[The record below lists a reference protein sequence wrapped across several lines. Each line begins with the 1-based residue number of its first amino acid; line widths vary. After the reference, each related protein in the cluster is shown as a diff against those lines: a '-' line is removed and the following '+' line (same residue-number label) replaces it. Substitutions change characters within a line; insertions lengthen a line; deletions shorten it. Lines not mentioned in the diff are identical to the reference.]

1 MEAEI
6 TNDWIDRYNDGELDE
21 KEKAIFQQRMLA
33 NPLLRSEVY
42 IDACL
47 IRFLMDFEMQDLMEK
62 IRSASQRN
70 SRGNRFMDYLL
81 IVASI
86 FCLSMIGGIF
96 YLLRSSTETAPI
108 YFLKQT
114 IQHDQGAK
122 IDPDKLNGVIPYQK
136 TTHQGLVKKNFES
149 LAEYELLIGSGTR
162 SDQFKL
168 ISPHVNASIP
178 AGSEIM
184 FKWLNTDKKA
194 LVSIVFL
201 NNHGITVSEIELN
214 QTSSYVLKTKGFKPG
229 LYYWKIMADDEMVMM
244 GKLTIL

>member
-1 MEAEI
+1 METEI
-6 TNDWIDRYNDGELDE
+6 THDWIDRYNDDDLDE

-47 IRFLMDFEMQDLMEK
+47 TRFLMDFEMQDLMKK

-81 IVASI
+81 IAASI
-86 FCLSMIGGIF
+86 LCLSMIGGIF
-96 YLLRSSTETAPI
+96 YLLRTSAETAPI
-108 YFLKQT
+108 YFLNQT
-114 IQHDQGAK
+114 GQHNQQARV
-122 IDPDKLNGVIPYQK
+122 DPDKLNGVLPFQK
-136 TTHQGLVKKNFES
+136 STHQGLVKKNFES

-168 ISPHVNASIP
+168 ISPHVNVSIP
-178 AGSEIM
+178 TGTEII
-184 FKWLNTDKKA
+184 FKWLNEDKKI
-194 LVSIVFL
+194 LISIVFL
-201 NNHGITVSEIELN
+201 DNHGITVSETGLN
-214 QTSSYVLKTKGFKPG
+214 QASSYVLKTKGFKPG
-229 LYYWKIMADDEMVMM
+229 LYYWKIMADDKMVIM